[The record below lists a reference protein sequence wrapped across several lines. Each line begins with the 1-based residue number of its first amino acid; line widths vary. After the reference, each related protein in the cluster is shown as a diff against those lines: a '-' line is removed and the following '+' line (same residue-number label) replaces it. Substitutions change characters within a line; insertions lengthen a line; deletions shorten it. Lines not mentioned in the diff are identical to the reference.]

1 MLREELGESLFLHW
15 EVDPAAVRSLVS
27 SEVELDLYEG
37 LAFVGMVFR
46 RMDSVRPFGTD
57 PSSAFAG
64 FFEVHLR
71 TYVRRGGESGLW
83 FLSMD
88 TGNEVVGRVGRAW
101 MKMPFFHARIE
112 GACASGA
119 RRGWMRAER
128 LAERGRGAVAEV
140 RYERGARVG
149 VFTEG
154 SLERFLH
161 DRDRVFSEHEGAL
174 YETRLRHD
182 PYEFC
187 EAVVRQLEETLS
199 FAAHLTLP
207 ASKPL
212 LAYCADRSVLDLW
225 PVTLAR

>member
-15 EVDPAAVRSLVS
+15 EVDPAAVRALVS
-27 SEVELDLYEG
+27 PEVELDLYEG

-46 RMDSVRPFGTD
+46 RMESVRPFGVD
-57 PSSAFAG
+57 VANAFAG
-64 FFEVHLR
+64 CFEVYLR
-71 TYVRRGGESGLW
+71 TYVRRGGEGGLW
-83 FLSMD
+83 FLSVD

-101 MKMPFFHARIE
+101 MKLPFFHARVE
-112 GACASGA
+112 GVCARGA

-128 LAERGRGAVAEV
+128 LADHGRGAIAEV
-140 RYERGARVG
+140 RYDRGPRVG
-149 VFTEG
+149 VFSEG

-161 DRDRVFSEHEGAL
+161 ERDRVYSEHEGAL

-187 EAVVRQLEETLS
+187 EAAVQQLDETLS
-199 FAAHLTLP
+199 FAAHLALP
-207 ASKPL
+207 SSKPL